1 MEVFVLMGGIGVQ
14 LGVYASEEEAR
25 NAQSV
30 YIRDGGRFL
39 DSYYIVR
46 QVVGATADADADRI
60 WI

>member
-1 MEVFVLMGGIGVQ
+1 MEVFVLKGGIGVQ
-14 LGVYASEEEAR
+14 LGVYASEDEAR

>member
-1 MEVFVLMGGIGVQ
+1 MEVFVLKGGIGVQ
-14 LGVYASEEEAR
+14 LGVYASEDEAR
-25 NAQSV
+25 DAHGV